1 MYAPIALFAFNRL
14 DALKRTVDS
23 LLTNAEAR
31 DSDLYVFV
39 DGPRRDKEGE
49 ADKVN
54 SVREYVKSIKGF
66 KSLSLRFSE
75 HNRGLGPSII
85 AGVSD
90 VIKKHGA
97 IIVVEDDLY
106 CAPNFL
112 AFMNQGLQKYKTEP
126 KVFSICGYSNKIKVP
141 QKYVSDAYFCVRSS
155 SWGWGTWLDRW
166 NSVDWELKD
175 WSLCEKNAKA
185 FNKWGGSDCFG
196 MLKGWKEGRNKSWAI
211 RFSYAQFVQDKLSVF
226 PIGSKVANEGFDGSG
241 TNCKGWSR
249 YRPDFNFSDNTNFM
263 WPNEISINGQIL
275 KSAMSYNTIY
285 MRIISRIM
293 NTIIK

>member
-49 ADKVN
+49 VDKVN

-75 HNRGLGPSII
+75 QNKGLGPSII

-90 VIKKHGA
+90 VIKKHET

-112 AFMNQGLQKYKTEP
+112 SFMNQGLQRYKTEP
-126 KVFSICGYSNKIKVP
+126 RVFSVCGYSNKIKVP
-141 QKYVSDAYFCVRSS
+141 KEYISDVYFCVRSS

-166 NSVDWELKD
+166 NSVDWELAEWD
-175 WSLCEKNAKA
+175 ICEKNAKA

-211 RFSYAQFVQDKLSVF
+211 RFCYAQFVQDKLSVF
-226 PIGSKVANEGFDGSG
+226 PIRSKVANEGFDGSG

-249 YRPDFNFSDNTNFM
+249 FKPEYDNSRKTCFV
-263 WPNEISINGQIL
+263 WPNEIDLNKQLL
-275 KSAMSYNTIY
+275 KSTLLYHTI
-285 MRIISRIM
+285 RVRLFNRIM
-293 NTIIK
+293 NTIIG